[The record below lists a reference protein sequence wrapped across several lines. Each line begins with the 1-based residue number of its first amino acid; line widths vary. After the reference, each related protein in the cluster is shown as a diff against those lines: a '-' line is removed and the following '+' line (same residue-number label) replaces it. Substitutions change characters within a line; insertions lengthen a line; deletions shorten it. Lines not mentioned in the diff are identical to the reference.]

1 MAGWLSTTRRG
12 LAELRRRRVL
22 RALGAYAVAGWLLLQ
37 VADATFEPL
46 GLALWAQKAL
56 IIAVVAGIVPAAI
69 LAWIFDLTRGGIRRT
84 PEQAGPRE
92 PIAAA
97 LPGPRPVDIEAA
109 STVATAAVD
118 PAAPMSPIAA
128 IAILPFADR
137 SQAQDH

>member
-46 GLALWAQKAL
+46 GLALWVQKAL

-69 LAWIFDLTRGGIRRT
+69 LAWIYDLTRHGVVRT
-84 PEQAGPRE
+84 PQG
-92 PIAAA
+92 AA
-97 LPGPRPVDIEAA
+97 LGLDGSGAPPAVLPGAPAEGSDGAPVSRIA
-109 STVATAAVD
+109 SIAV
-118 PAAPMSPIAA
+118 
-128 IAILPFADR
+128 LPFRDL
-137 SQAQDH
+137 SQAH